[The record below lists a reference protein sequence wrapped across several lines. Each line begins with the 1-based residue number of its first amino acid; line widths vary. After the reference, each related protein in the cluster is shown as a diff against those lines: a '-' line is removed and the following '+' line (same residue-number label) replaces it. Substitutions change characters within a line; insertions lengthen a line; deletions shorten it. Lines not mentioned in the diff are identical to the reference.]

1 MPTPTTPDPAP
12 QPPTAAL
19 AAPCRD
25 CGSTAGTPDRPG
37 GRPLRRAGYCN
48 TCYCRR
54 QRSGAIDTRQPTP
67 QGASN
72 RPAPWERRPGHYIDR
87 ETLRLETH
95 TSPHGRVLR
104 QAKFYGDDR
113 LAPCVPEP
121 WEAEYRPARPTRA
134 AA

>member
-12 QPPTAAL
+12 QPPAAAL
-19 AAPCRD
+19 AVACRD

-54 QRSGAIDTRQPTP
+54 QRAGAIDTGQPTP
-67 QGASN
+67 GDVRR
-72 RPAPWERRPGHYIDR
+72 RPAPWERRPGHYIDP
-87 ETLRLETH
+87 ETLRYETH
-95 TSPHGRVLR
+95 TTPHGRVLR

-113 LAPCVPEP
+113 LAPCGPEP
-121 WEAEYRPARPTRA
+121 WEREHRPARPTRA